1 MDPVQ
6 SHCSRTRDKS
16 LRCLGQSSPRSTR
29 GVSIHAFTL
38 VELLVVIAIIAILAG
53 LLLPGLASAR
63 SKAVSVQ
70 CLNHLRQ
77 WGLGMQLYATDSRDA
92 IPRDGTDGGG
102 QYGVD
107 TGAVEGPGSP
117 RDPLAWF
124 NALPPYLGQRT
135 FAGYAT
141 NSTTTD
147 PKELWPFPGKQG
159 GVFNCAGARAAG
171 GDTFMKGGAF
181 GVFSYGMNL
190 DLKLQS
196 SIRNGIQGNS
206 YEYPMMP
213 PMSAVAAPSAT
224 VSLLDQAFSPTLEPC
239 TPDPTRNGVFPAARS
254 ERLALRHGLG
264 TRGGANLVF
273 LDGHAQFFRRSYLL
287 SPTPGREEKFLS
299 DVIWNPNRERY

>member
-1 MDPVQ
+1 
-6 SHCSRTRDKS
+6 
-16 LRCLGQSSPRSTR
+16 
-29 GVSIHAFTL
+29 

-53 LLLPGLASAR
+53 LLLPGLATAR

-77 WGLGMQLYATDSRDA
+77 WGLGMQLYATDERDA

-124 NALPPYLGQRT
+124 NALPPFLGQQSLAR
-135 FAGYAT
+135 FST
-141 NSTTTD
+141 NASATD
-147 PKELWPFPGKQG
+147 PRQMWPFPGKQG
-159 GVFNCAGARAAG
+159 GFFHCAGARAAS
-171 GDTFMKGGAF
+171 GDNFMKGGAF
-181 GVFSYGMNL
+181 GLFSYGMNI

-196 SIRNGIQGNS
+196 SIRNGVQGNS

-213 PMSAVAAPSAT
+213 PLSAVPNPAAT
-224 VSLLDQAFSPTLEPC
+224 VSLLDQAFSPTLETC

-264 TRGGANLVF
+264 NRGGANLTF
-273 LDGHAQFFRRSYLL
+273 LDGHAQFFRRDYLMN
-287 SPTPGREEKFLS
+287 STSGREEKFLS
-299 DVIWNPNRERY
+299 DVIWNPNRDRY

>member
-1 MDPVQ
+1 MHQ
-6 SHCSRTRDKS
+6 AHSCSRPSWALEIEPSR
-16 LRCLGQSSPRSTR
+16 
-29 GVSIHAFTL
+29 AFTL

-77 WGLGMQLYATDSRDA
+77 WGLGMQLYATDERDA

-124 NALPPYLGQRT
+124 NALPPFLGQRSL
-135 FAGYAT
+135 AGFAT
-141 NSTTTD
+141 NASATD
-147 PKELWPFPGKQG
+147 PKQMWPFPGKQG
-159 GVFNCAGARAAG
+159 GFFHCAGARAAS
-171 GDTFMKGGAF
+171 GDHFMKGGAF
-181 GVFSYGMNL
+181 GLFSYGMNL

-196 SIRNGIQGNS
+196 SIRNGVQGNS
-206 YEYPMMP
+206 YEYPLMP
-213 PMSAVAAPSAT
+213 LLSAMPNPSAT
-224 VSLLDQAFSPTLEPC
+224 VSLLDQAFSPTLEAC
-239 TPDPTRNGVFPAARS
+239 TPDPARNGVFPAARS

-264 TRGGANLVF
+264 NRGGANLTF
-273 LDGHAQFFRRSYLL
+273 LDGHAQFFRRDYLKN
-287 SPTPGREEKFLS
+287 PTLGREEKFLS

>member
-1 MDPVQ
+1 M
-6 SHCSRTRDKS
+6 
-16 LRCLGQSSPRSTR
+16 
-29 GVSIHAFTL
+29 
-38 VELLVVIAIIAILAG
+38 ELLVVIAIIAILAG

-77 WGLGMQLYATDSRDA
+77 WGLGMQLYATDERDA

-124 NALPPYLGQRT
+124 NALPPFLGQRSL
-135 FAGYAT
+135 AGFAT
-141 NSTTTD
+141 NASAAD
-147 PKELWPFPGKQG
+147 PRQMWPFPGKQG
-159 GVFNCAGARAAG
+159 GFFHCAGARAAS
-171 GDTFMKGGAF
+171 GDNFMKGGAF
-181 GVFSYGMNL
+181 GLFSYGMNL

-196 SIRNGIQGNS
+196 SIRNGVQGNS

-213 PMSAVAAPSAT
+213 PLSSVPNPAAT
-224 VSLLDQAFSPTLEPC
+224 VSLLDQAFSPTLETC

-254 ERLALRHGLG
+254 ERLALRHGLAN
-264 TRGGANLVF
+264 RGGANLTF
-273 LDGHAQFFRRSYLL
+273 LDGHAQFYRRDYLMN
-287 SPTPGREEKFLS
+287 PTPGREEKFLS

>member
-1 MDPVQ
+1 MEP
-6 SHCSRTRDKS
+6 SR
-16 LRCLGQSSPRSTR
+16 
-29 GVSIHAFTL
+29 AFTL

-77 WGLGMQLYATDSRDA
+77 WGLGMQLYATDERDA

-124 NALPPYLGQRT
+124 NSLPPFLGQRSL
-135 FAGYAT
+135 AGFAT
-141 NSTTTD
+141 NASAAD
-147 PKELWPFPGKQG
+147 PRQMWPFPGKQG
-159 GVFNCAGARAAG
+159 GFFHCAGARAASV
-171 GDTFMKGGAF
+171 DNFMKGGVF
-181 GVFSYGMNL
+181 GLFSYGMNL

-196 SIRNGIQGNS
+196 SIRNGVQGNS
-206 YEYPMMP
+206 YEYPLMP
-213 PMSAVAAPSAT
+213 RLSAVPNPAAT
-224 VSLLDQAFSPTLEPC
+224 VSLLDQAFSPTLETC

-254 ERLALRHGLG
+254 ERLALRHGLAN
-264 TRGGANLVF
+264 RGGANLTF
-273 LDGHAQFFRRSYLL
+273 LDGHAQFYRRDYLMN
-287 SPTPGREEKFLS
+287 PTLGREEKFLS

>member
-1 MDPVQ
+1 MQGWPI
-6 SHCSRTRDKS
+6 R
-16 LRCLGQSSPRSTR
+16 
-29 GVSIHAFTL
+29 AFTL

-77 WGLGMQLYATDSRDA
+77 WGLGVQLYATDHRDA
-92 IPRDGTDGGG
+92 IPRDGTDGAG

-107 TGAVEGPGSP
+107 SGAVEGPGSP

-124 NALPPYLGQRT
+124 NALPPFLGQRPM
-135 FAGYAT
+135 AGFAT
-141 NSTTTD
+141 NSTSND
-147 PKELWPFPGKQG
+147 PKEMWPFPGKQG
-159 GVFNCAGARAAG
+159 GFFHCSTARAAG
-171 GDTFMKGGAF
+171 VDNFMKGGAF
-181 GVFSYGMNL
+181 GLFSYGMNL

-196 SIRNGIQGNS
+196 SIRNGVQGNS

-213 PMSAVAAPSAT
+213 PLSAVPNPAAT

-239 TPDPTRNGVFPAARS
+239 TPDPARNGVFPAARS
-254 ERLALRHGLG
+254 ERLSLRHGVG

-287 SPTPGREEKFLS
+287 NPTPGREEKFLN
-299 DVIWNPNRERY
+299 DVIWNPNRDRY

>member
-16 LRCLGQSSPRSTR
+16 RRCLGQSCLRSTR

-77 WGLGMQLYATDSRDA
+77 WGLGIQLYATDSRDA

-147 PKELWPFPGKQG
+147 PKELW
-159 GVFNCAGARAAG
+159 
-171 GDTFMKGGAF
+171 
-181 GVFSYGMNL
+181 
-190 DLKLQS
+190 
-196 SIRNGIQGNS
+196 
-206 YEYPMMP
+206 
-213 PMSAVAAPSAT
+213 
-224 VSLLDQAFSPTLEPC
+224 
-239 TPDPTRNGVFPAARS
+239 RS
-254 ERLALRHGLG
+254 EGRRRRCFHEGRSLWRL
-264 TRGGANLVF
+264 
-273 LDGHAQFFRRSYLL
+273 
-287 SPTPGREEKFLS
+287 
-299 DVIWNPNRERY
+299 

>member
-1 MDPVQ
+1 MT
-6 SHCSRTRDKS
+6 SMARTRLEVSDQEG
-16 LRCLGQSSPRSTR
+16 LVRVGSTR
-29 GVSIHAFTL
+29 AFTL

-63 SKAVSVQ
+63 SKAVSLQ

-77 WGLGMQLYATDSRDA
+77 WGLGMHLYATDHHDA

-124 NALPPYLGQRT
+124 NALPPFLGQRS
-135 FAGYAT
+135 FAAFAA
-141 NSTTTD
+141 NSTATD
-147 PKELWPFPGKQG
+147 PKELWPFPGKRG
-159 GVFNCAGARAAG
+159 GIFQCSGARAAEA
-171 GDTFMKGGAF
+171 DQFMKGGAF

-196 SIRNGIQGNS
+196 SIRNGVQGNS

-213 PMSAVAAPSAT
+213 PLTTVPNPAAT
-224 VSLLDQAFSPTLEPC
+224 VSLVDQAFSPTLESC
-239 TPDPTRNGVFPAARS
+239 TPDPSRNGVFPAARS
-254 ERLALRHGLG
+254 ERSALRHGLG
-264 TRGGANLVF
+264 NRGGANLVF

-287 SPTPGREEKFLS
+287 NPTPGREEKFLN
-299 DVIWNPNRERY
+299 DVIWNPNRDRY